1 MFYNTPNNTIL
12 LLYFY
17 IKKNSI
23 LIFKTFSALQGIAH
37 QLHANSH
44 AQLIVKKILNMKTFQ
59 RRQTLY
65 RNLTFKFKYSK
76 NHSKP
81 TIKIFLSPRK
91 WTISCFTRGKYV
103 CPACEY

>member
-1 MFYNTPNNTIL
+1 MFYNTPNNTIV

-23 LIFKTFSALQGIAH
+23 IFKTFSALQGIAQ
-37 QLHANSH
+37 QLHAYSH
-44 AQLIVKKILNMKTFQ
+44 AQLIVKKKIKYENFSE
-59 RRQTLY
+59 RQTLY

-76 NHSKP
+76 NHSKS
-81 TIKIFLSPRK
+81 TIKTFLSPRK